1 MSSVLKPDCQFR
13 PMLEND
19 LDAVMAIEPTISLHP
34 WTRGIFN
41 DSLQSGHA
49 AWVLTRQ
56 DEIVGYSLM
65 SIVLDEAELLN
76 FSVAAPYQQQG
87 LGRLL
92 MAHMLEHAIT
102 LGAAMMFLEVRASN
116 AAAIALYERASF
128 VEVNVRR
135 GYYPAENGRED
146 AVIMKVAL

>member
-13 PMLEND
+13 PMLESD
-19 LDAVMAIEPTISLHP
+19 LDAVIAIEPTIYLHP
-34 WTRGIFN
+34 WTRGNFN
-41 DSLQSGHA
+41 DSLKSGHQ

-56 DEIVGYSLM
+56 DEIIGYSLM
-65 SIVLDEAELLN
+65 SMVLDEAELLN
-76 FSVAAPYQQQG
+76 ISVAAPHQQQG

-92 MAHMLEHAIT
+92 LAHMLEHAIT

-146 AVIMKVAL
+146 AVIMKVTL

>member
-1 MSSVLKPDCQFR
+1 
-13 PMLEND
+13 MLEND
-19 LDAVMAIEPTISLHP
+19 LDAVMAIEPTIYLHP
-34 WTRGIFN
+34 WTRGNFN
-41 DSLQSGHA
+41 DSLKAGHQ

-56 DEIVGYSLM
+56 GEIIGYSLM
-65 SIVLDEAELLN
+65 SMVLDEAELLN
-76 FSVAAPYQQQG
+76 ISVAAPCQQQG

-92 MAHMLEHAIT
+92 LAHMLEHAIT
-102 LGAAMMFLEVRASN
+102 LGAAMVFLEVRASN

-146 AVIMKVAL
+146 AVIMKVTL

>member
-1 MSSVLKPDCQFR
+1 
-13 PMLEND
+13 MLEND
-19 LDAVMAIEPTISLHP
+19 LDAVMVIEPTIYLHP
-34 WTRGIFN
+34 WTRGNFN
-41 DSLQSGHA
+41 DSLKSGYA

-76 FSVAAPYQQQG
+76 ISVAAPYQQQG

-92 MAHMLEHAIT
+92 IAHMMEHAIT
-102 LGAAMMFLEVRASN
+102 LGAAMIFLEVRASN

-135 GYYPAENGRED
+135 GYYSSENRRED